1 MIRLITMLK
10 RKPGTTHDEF
20 LHHWLTVHGPLI
32 ANSSAA
38 NYVLRYEQHP
48 SVWPTDAGAT
58 EPEWDGVT
66 IQEFESVRSFW
77 AHTCEADFPAMQDD
91 IVCFLDPSALAWTL
105 VEVPTIVIGRN
116 PANDGS
122 PTI

>member
-38 NYVLRYEQHP
+38 DYVLRYEQHP
-48 SVWPTDAGAT
+48 TAWPTSSDST

-66 IQEFESVRSFW
+66 IQEFKSVRSFW
-77 AHTCEADFPAMQDD
+77 AHTAEADFAAIQDD
-91 IVCFLDPSALAWTL
+91 IAHFLDPTALVWTL
-105 VEVPTIVIGRN
+105 VDEPTIVIERAATNVG
-116 PANDGS
+116 
-122 PTI
+122 